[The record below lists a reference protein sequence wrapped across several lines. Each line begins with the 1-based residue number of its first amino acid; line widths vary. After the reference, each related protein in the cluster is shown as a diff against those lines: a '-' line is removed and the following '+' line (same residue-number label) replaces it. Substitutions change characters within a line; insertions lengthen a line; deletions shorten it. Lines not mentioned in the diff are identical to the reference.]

1 MTHERVPVGGGA
13 QCPSISCCVYSLQPL
28 RKMGR
33 TTLGEVRSY
42 IAVFLAFATAATLV
56 YAATIAL
63 IILTKIKRH
72 YTHRL
77 QLYLAAAGLLH
88 AIAIG
93 LEVIPI
99 DSDRPDNTTVSLR
112 DNWGGVC
119 VAIGFFA
126 QYLTIFQTQVIV
138 WISFY
143 AFVLVALQRKL
154 SQPKHEAT
162 FLLIVLLGSFL
173 FAWEPFISHSYGQS
187 GPSCWIS
194 DGVGR
199 NSSLGPIFKLTVNV
213 VPIFVM
219 TFGGLVMLL
228 VSSAILLRGSMKR
241 DSPLRSKYRMAL
253 KELLPLLVYP
263 TVYFVII
270 FVRIVVD
277 FAYNFNDPTL
287 NDVIF
292 VSLLQTTSVALLLS
306 VFMHGSVCRVIC
318 GERSRPAK
326 RGRMLVVADMKPI
339 ADTSVYQPYQEPE
352 VAGQAHF
359 AKHIS

>member
-1 MTHERVPVGGGA
+1 
-13 QCPSISCCVYSLQPL
+13 
-28 RKMGR
+28 MGR

-173 FAWEPFISHSYGQS
+173 LAWEPFIHHSYGQS

-213 VPIFVM
+213 VPIFAM

-270 FVRIVVD
+270 FVRIIVD

-326 RGRMLVVADMKPI
+326 RGRMLVVADLKPI

-352 VAGQAHF
+352 IAGQAHF